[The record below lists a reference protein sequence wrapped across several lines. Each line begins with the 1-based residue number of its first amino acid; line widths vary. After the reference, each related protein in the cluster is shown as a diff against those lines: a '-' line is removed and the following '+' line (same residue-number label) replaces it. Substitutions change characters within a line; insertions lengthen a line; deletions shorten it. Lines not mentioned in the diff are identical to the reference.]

1 MRQRVSINNIHEHTD
16 TLARNARLPYVWHIG
31 RFRRLVAQPNQREMG
46 INIICD
52 FDGTIA
58 LEDVTDRLLERFADE
73 SWKDVEAQW
82 LAGKIGSRDCMAR
95 QVSLI
100 QADYGSLNRYLDTV
114 KIDPSFSS
122 FLDRCKGSNE
132 ITLHVVSDGIDYAIM
147 RIMGNNKLSSLNVKA
162 NVLVALS
169 GNRYRLEF
177 PHSKPDC
184 DVRAGTCKCAVA
196 QIRGK
201 KARRAG
207 ATLLIGDGLSDVCL
221 ASRADFVFAKNR
233 LLVHCRENS
242 IPHLPFTTFS
252 DVERQL
258 APVLATLNVTL
269 ASRKHFTEIPND
281 A

>member
-1 MRQRVSINNIHEHTD
+1 MPEGCELRV
-16 TLARNARLPYVWHIG
+16 
-31 RFRRLVAQPNQREMG
+31 
-46 INIICD
+46 NIICD

-58 LEDVTDRLLERFADE
+58 LEDVTDSLLERFADE

-100 QADYGSLNRYLDTV
+100 EADYESLNRYLDTV
-114 KIDPSFSS
+114 EIDPSFSS
-122 FLDRCKGSNE
+122 FVDKCKRFDE
-132 ITLHVVSDGIDYAIM
+132 INLHVVSDGIDYALK
-147 RIMGNNKLSSLNVKA
+147 RILGNNKLSDLRVTA
-162 NVLVALS
+162 NALVALP
-169 GNRYRLEF
+169 GDRYCLRF

-233 LLVHCRENS
+233 LLEHCRAKA
-242 IPHLPFTTFS
+242 IPNLPFATFA

-258 APVLATLNVTL
+258 APVLAALNVAQ
-269 ASRKHFTEIPND
+269 ASRNKFMENPHD

>member
-1 MRQRVSINNIHEHTD
+1 MREGSELHV
-16 TLARNARLPYVWHIG
+16 
-31 RFRRLVAQPNQREMG
+31 
-46 INIICD
+46 NIICD

-58 LEDVTDRLLERFADE
+58 LEDVTDSLLERFADE

-82 LAGKIGSRDCMAR
+82 LAGQIGSRDCMAR

-100 QADYGSLNRYLDTV
+100 EADYERLNCYLDTV
-114 KIDPSFSS
+114 EIDPSFSS
-122 FLDRCKGSNE
+122 FVDKCKRFDE
-132 ITLHVVSDGIDYAIM
+132 ISLHVVSDGIDYALK
-147 RIMGNNKLSSLNVKA
+147 RILGNNKLSDLRVTA
-162 NVLVALS
+162 NALVALP
-169 GNRYRLEF
+169 GDRYRLHF

-184 DVRAGTCKCAVA
+184 DVQAGTCKCAVA
-196 QIRGK
+196 QTRGK

-233 LLVHCRENS
+233 LLEHCRAKA
-242 IPHLPFTTFS
+242 IPNLPFATFA

-258 APVLATLNVTL
+258 GPVLAALNVAP
-269 ASRKHFTEIPND
+269 ASRNKFMENPHD